1 MNPFSV
7 QQLVVQYMHPEINS
21 NKCMNFYTRKLY
33 GRMACM
39 LQILRVMKLIIFFLT
54 TAILQVSASGFA
66 QRVTINLNKAPLT
79 AVFKEIRKQ
88 TGYDFF
94 YSDQAMKKAAKVNI
108 NVKDVDLKTVM
119 EMCMADQQL
128 SYRIEDK
135 IIMVKE
141 KITVDQLMRSTVQ
154 PRIYIGVVHDEHDQ
168 PLTGVGIKIKG
179 TDLTTSTNL
188 EGRFTTPVITDP
200 QAVLIFSYVGYVTE
214 EVNVAELKAPIIIK
228 LKVAN
233 SDLDQVQITA
243 YGSTTKRLNTGN
255 TFTITSA
262 EIAKN
267 PVPNVLQV
275 MQYRVPGLSITQNT
289 GQVGGSFLVRVRGI
303 NGLNNIDPLYIVDGV
318 PFPAGGLNN
327 NPNGM
332 SGGLPTLSNNRG
344 SGTLAQQGGNALNY
358 INPSDIE
365 SIDILKD
372 ADATSI
378 YGSRGAYGVIL
389 ITTKKGKQGKPRL
402 NVSLNR
408 GIAEPGTFPELLKT
422 EDYLMLRREALSNDG
437 LNVAAT
443 DVDLNGTY
451 PEDAYTNW
459 SRELTGHTANTT
471 RLNTTY
477 SGGTDLTSFSL
488 SGSYNDHGNVLQAKG
503 YNRDGSLRF
512 QINNTTVDKKFGID
526 LSGYY
531 SSTVNTMVPYDF
543 TGDASIFRAPN
554 APSYFLPDGS
564 LNWESGANPY
574 AYINAIYKGLTNNL
588 FGGSTLYYRPLKGLT
603 LKAVLGYNLLTGNEL
618 RAIPSTVFNPAGTN
632 NGQNT
637 NSANNAY
644 NIRTWSFE
652 PFVNYTTQIAKG
664 TLSITAGATL
674 QDKLNNQATIT
685 GTGFVADARLNNPS
699 AGTTLTQNYNQFVFR
714 YEGYFGSVN
723 YNWDNKYL
731 LNAVARYDG
740 STRFGPGHRY
750 GLFGSMG
757 LGYIFTEEK
766 WIKDQLPFLSF
777 GKLRASYGT
786 SGGDGIPNY
795 LYLSTYTT
803 TTAYLG
809 NTAFLNNGLANADL
823 HWETTYKRDIG
834 LTLGFFKD
842 RLTLDAGYYKN
853 TTTESLVQQPLAST
867 TGFISI
873 AQNSPAETQSTGIEL
888 TLTTANVR
896 SKNFSWTTNAVMT
909 IPETKLVSFP
919 AGQVL
924 TVSNYIVGKSLTNVK
939 VYDYVGVNPETGV
952 YNFNNA
958 AGVQGPYITGLTE
971 ADKTRN
977 VDVASKYFGS
987 ISNTLV
993 YKSFSLDFTFSLVN
1007 KVGFNY
1013 QGRLSSLPGMLNQNS
1028 TTWALDRWRQPG
1040 DVTNVPK
1047 ATTSFLNSF
1056 LGQNTFRQSSGAYER
1071 IIFSRL
1077 QNVSIAYDLSNSFF
1091 KRINVNNMRI
1101 VASGQNLLTFSKYHD
1116 LDPENN
1122 SLNSMP
1128 PLRILNLGLN
1138 FTL

>member
-1 MNPFSV
+1 
-7 QQLVVQYMHPEINS
+7 
-21 NKCMNFYTRKLY
+21 MNFYTRKLY
-33 GRMACM
+33 RRIACIP
-39 LQILRVMKLIIFFLT
+39 QILRVMKLIIFLLT
-54 TAILQVSASGFA
+54 TAILQVSASSFA

-79 AVFKEIRKQ
+79 TVFKEIRKQ

-94 YSDQAMKKAAKVNI
+94 YSDQAMKNAGKVNI
-108 NVKDVDLKTVM
+108 NVKDADLKTVM
-119 EMCMADQQL
+119 ELCLADQKL
-128 SYRIEDK
+128 SYRIDDN
-135 IIMVKE
+135 IIVVKE
-141 KITVDQLMRSTVQ
+141 QVSIGIFRNAIQ
-154 PRIYIGVVHDEHDQ
+154 PRIYIGVVLDEKDQ
-168 PLTGVGIKIKG
+168 PLAGVSLKVKG
-179 TDLTTSTNL
+179 SNLTTTTNM

-200 QAVLIFSYVGYVTE
+200 EAVLIFSYVGYVTRE
-214 EVNVAELKAPIIIK
+214 INVSELKVPIIIK
-228 LKVAN
+228 LVVAN
-233 SDLDQVQITA
+233 SDLDQVQVLA
-243 YGSTTKRLNTGN
+243 YGTTTKRLNTGN
-255 TFTITSA
+255 SYTIKSS
-262 EIAKN
+262 EIEKN
-267 PVPNVLQV
+267 PVPNILQV
-275 MQYRVPGLSITQNT
+275 MQYRVPGLSISQNT
-289 GQVGGSFLVRVRGI
+289 GQVGGSFLVRVRGL

-358 INPSDIE
+358 INPADIE

-389 ITTKKGKQGKPRL
+389 ITTKKGKQGKPKL
-402 NVSLNR
+402 NVNLNR
-408 GIAEPGTFPELLKT
+408 GIARPGSFPELLKT
-422 EDYLMLRREALSNDG
+422 EDYLMLRREAIANDG
-437 LNVAAT
+437 LTVAAT
-443 DVDLNGTY
+443 DLDLNGTY

-459 SRELTGHTANTT
+459 SEELTGHTANTT

-477 SGGTDLTSFSL
+477 SGGTELTSFSL

-512 QINNTTVDKKFGID
+512 QINNTTPNKKFNID

-564 LNWESGANPY
+564 LNWESGSNPY

-588 FGGSTLYYRPLKGLT
+588 FGSTSLNYKPVKGLT
-603 LKAVLGYNLLTGNEL
+603 LRAVLGYNLLTGNEL
-618 RAIPSTVFNPAGTN
+618 RAIPTTVFNPAGAN

-652 PFVNYTTQIAKG
+652 PFANYVTKIAKG
-664 TLSITAGATL
+664 TLNITAGATL
-674 QDKLNNQATIT
+674 QDKLNNQTTIT

-731 LNAVARYDG
+731 LNLSTRYDG

-750 GLFGSMG
+750 GLFGSAG
-757 LGYIFTEEK
+757 FAYIFTEEQ
-766 WIKDQLPFLSF
+766 WIKDNLSFLSF
-777 GKLRASYGT
+777 GKLRGSYGN

-809 NTAFLNNGLANADL
+809 NTAFINNGLANSDL
-823 HWETTYKRDIG
+823 HWETTDKRDIG
-834 LTLGFFKD
+834 ITLGFFKD
-842 RLTLDAGYYKN
+842 RLTIDAGYYKN

-873 AQNSPAETQSTGIEL
+873 AQNSPAKTQSTGVEL
-888 TLTTANVR
+888 ILTSANLR
-896 SKNFSWTTNAVMT
+896 GKDFNWITNVVMT
-909 IPETKLVSFP
+909 IPQTKLVAFP
-919 AGQVL
+919 EGQVL
-924 TVSNYIVGKSLTNVK
+924 TVSNYIVGKSLTNMK
-939 VYDYVGVNPETGV
+939 VFDYAGVNPETGV
-952 YNFNNA
+952 YNFVNA
-958 AGVQGPYITGLTE
+958 AGVQGPYLTGLTE
-971 ADKTRN
+971 ADKIRN
-977 VDVASKYFGS
+977 VDVAAKYFGS
-987 ISNTLV
+987 ISNTIS
-993 YKSFSLDFTFSLVN
+993 YKSLSVDFTFSLIN
-1007 KVGFNY
+1007 KMGFNY
-1013 QGRLSSLPGMLNQNS
+1013 QGRVSNLPGLLNQNS
-1028 TTWALDRWRQPG
+1028 TKWALDRWTKPG
-1040 DVTNVPK
+1040 DITNVPK
-1047 ATTSFLNSF
+1047 ASTSFLNSL

-1071 IIFSRL
+1071 IIYSRL

-1091 KRINVNNMRI
+1091 KRINVNNMR
-1101 VASGQNLLTFSKYHD
+1101 VVLSGQNLLTFSKYHD

-1128 PLRILNLGLN
+1128 PLRVFNLGLN